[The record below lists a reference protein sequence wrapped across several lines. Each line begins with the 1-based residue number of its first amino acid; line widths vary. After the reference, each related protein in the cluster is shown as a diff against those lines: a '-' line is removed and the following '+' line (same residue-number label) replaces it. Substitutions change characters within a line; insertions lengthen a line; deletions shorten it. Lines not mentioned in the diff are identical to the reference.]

1 MKLIVYKGFDTAFL
15 EALEVAPLIE
25 GPIES
30 RKNVLLYDSKI
41 SKKLDLALLGL
52 EDGDEAWILYEE
64 YSLLKASIEN
74 AIDRYGLKLKIF
86 RNNLYPDYYPIT
98 FEMGEDLVQEIMNAL
113 NDISDTTTSS
123 ECQKFIAVYN
133 TLSSIDGMNY
143 GGFYNYEYEQSTKIE
158 IVEFFP
164 KNIRIEESQ
173 ESCDYNIFLN
183 EDIDTY
189 LRDFTRISETK
200 PQTVGLKSTAGEASN
215 RFQMSL
221 QAYCV
226 HKGIRLLNFHEM
238 LPADKKREDELISIA
253 KEDIGIANFQE
264 FRKIKFY
271 KNP

>member
-30 RKNVLLYDSKI
+30 RKNILLYDSKV

-143 GGFYNYEYEQSTKIE
+143 GSITNSVGFW
-158 IVEFFP
+158 V
-164 KNIRIEESQ
+164 
-173 ESCDYNIFLN
+173 
-183 EDIDTY
+183 
-189 LRDFTRISETK
+189 LRDFS
-200 PQTVGLKSTAGEASN
+200 
-215 RFQMSL
+215 
-221 QAYCV
+221 
-226 HKGIRLLNFHEM
+226 HKFSYSHRR
-238 LPADKKREDELISIA
+238 A
-253 KEDIGIANFQE
+253 
-264 FRKIKFY
+264 
-271 KNP
+271 